1 MRVAIVGAGVAG
13 NTVAYKLCVE
23 HEITLFEA
31 ADYVGGHTHTVDVE
45 HGGAR
50 YAIDTGFIVC
60 NDSTYPNF
68 LALLAELGVTTQP
81 TSMSFSVSCERTG
94 LEYNGTSLA
103 ALFADRRNLVRPR
116 FYRLLADILRF
127 GRDARAFLA
136 TSNDTATLG
145 DFLAAHRYGPE
156 LVDHYVVPMTA
167 AIWSAGPGSVLAMPA
182 RFLLRF
188 LANHGMLSIDDRP
201 QWRTVVGGSARYVD
215 KMTLRYRQRIRT
227 SCPVASVVRL
237 PHGVAVRPRDGENEY
252 FDAVF
257 FACHSD
263 QALALLADASPLER
277 EVLGAIR
284 YRSNEAVL
292 HTDERLLPRCRRA
305 WASWNY
311 RVVRGA
317 DGDDAPLVT
326 YHMNTLQR
334 LTAPVDLCVTLNDGG
349 RVAAE
354 RVLGRFRYDH
364 PVFDSAATAAQARH
378 AEING
383 VGRTFF
389 CGAYWRNGF
398 HEDGVVSALAAVGN
412 FNEWTRHAQLHLRR
426 AS

>member
-1 MRVAIVGAGVAG
+1 MRVAIVGAGIAG
-13 NTVAYKLCVE
+13 NTVAYKLCAE
-23 HEITLFEA
+23 HDITLFEA

-45 HGGAR
+45 HDGVQ
-50 YAIDTGFIVC
+50 YAVDTGFIVC
-60 NDSTYPNF
+60 NDWTYPNF
-68 LALLAELGVTTQP
+68 LALLAELGVATQP

-116 FYRLLADILRF
+116 FYSLLANILRF

-136 TSNDTATLG
+136 SANDTATLG
-145 DFLAAHRYGPE
+145 DFLTAHRYGPE

-167 AIWSAGPGSVLAMPA
+167 AIWSAAPGSVLAMPA

-215 KMTLRYRQRIRT
+215 KMTLRYRQHIRT
-227 SCPVASVVRL
+227 SCPVISVARL
-237 PHGVAVRPRDGENEY
+237 ARGVAVQPRHGESEY

-284 YRSNEAVL
+284 YRTNEAVL
-292 HTDERLLPRCRRA
+292 HTYEGLLPRCRRA

-311 RVVRGA
+311 RAVRSA
-317 DGDDAPLVT
+317 DGNDAPLVT

-334 LTAPVDLCVTLNDGG
+334 LTAPVELCVTLNDGG
-349 RVAAE
+349 RVAPE
-354 RVLGRFRYDH
+354 HVLGRFRYDH
-364 PVFDSAATAAQARH
+364 PIFDAAATAAQTRQ

-383 VGRTFF
+383 SRRSFF

-398 HEDGVVSALAAVGN
+398 HEDGVVSALTAVEH
-412 FNEWTRHAQLHLRR
+412 FKEWLNHAQLHLRR
-426 AS
+426 AG